1 MFELIIS
8 SVLVIQSISVF
19 IGSIFVLQRVLNAS
33 TVGLRLAFIL
43 FPIAASLEILDLFEI
58 GSSHLSSI
66 VLNWSILLIM
76 LWIWSQRKMFCKL
89 NELMISTDNN
99 TKYSIGTEIVAIIS
113 SIAFWVLH
121 RIKNKEILMV
131 VKDKS

>member
-8 SVLVIQSISVF
+8 SVLVAQSISVF

-33 TVGLRLAFIL
+33 TVGLRLSFIL
-43 FPIAASLEILDLFEI
+43 FPIAASLEILDVFEV
-58 GSSHLSSI
+58 GSSHLSAI
-66 VLNWSILLIM
+66 ILNWAILLIM
-76 LWIWSQRKMFCKL
+76 LWIWSQRTMFSKL

-99 TKYSIGTEIVAIIS
+99 TKYSIVTEIIAIIS

>member
-19 IGSIFVLQRVLNAS
+19 VGSIFVLQRVLNAS

>member
-1 MFELIIS
+1 MYQLIIS
-8 SVLVIQSISVF
+8 SVLVAQSISVF

-43 FPIAASLEILDLFEI
+43 FPIAASLEILDVFEV

-76 LWIWSQRKMFCKL
+76 LWIWSQRTMFSKL

-99 TKYSIGTEIVAIIS
+99 TKYSIVTEIIAIIS

>member
-1 MFELIIS
+1 MYQLIIS
-8 SVLVIQSISVF
+8 SVLVAQSISVF

-43 FPIAASLEILDLFEI
+43 FPIAASLEILDVFEV

-76 LWIWSQRKMFCKL
+76 LWIWSQRAMFSKL

-99 TKYSIGTEIVAIIS
+99 TKYSIGTEIVAIVS
-113 SIAFWVLH
+113 SIAYWVLH